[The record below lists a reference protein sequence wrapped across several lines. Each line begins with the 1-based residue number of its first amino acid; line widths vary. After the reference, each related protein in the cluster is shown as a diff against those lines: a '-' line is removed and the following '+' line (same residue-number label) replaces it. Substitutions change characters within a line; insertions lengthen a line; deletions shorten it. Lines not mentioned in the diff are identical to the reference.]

1 MSLATWIRGLRKK
14 ARRTYFTGQVP
25 QDTVQEVPSQNSWTV
40 NYASTGEMNEKG
52 ERPVDSRLVKKPV
65 EVVGEILSEAPAL
78 DLTDLNKQ
86 IKVVE
91 RRMRILEEQDLSCPD
106 EKRALAYLNAR
117 KNYAKVK
124 HLFRWQVTNDSL
136 MEKMCR
142 TYKVRV
148 VPFSAYYKNVPMEAI
163 DEIEKFVH
171 ACDKIKVKPIFSLVI
186 DDGGKETKKDPI
198 LLAASPFGN
207 WSYVLGA
214 WDKEVEIVDK
224 LIYGRG

>member
-1 MSLATWIRGLRKK
+1 MSLATLIKNLRRK
-14 ARRTYFTGQVP
+14 ARRTYYSGRVMMDATQKTPPG
-25 QDTVQEVPSQNSWTV
+25 SWGS
-40 NYASTGEMNEKG
+40 ASSNEKG
-52 ERPVDSRLVKKPV
+52 ERTVDSRLAKKPV
-65 EVVGEILSEAPAL
+65 EVVSELLSEVPSV
-78 DLTDLNKQ
+78 DLTDLSKQ

-91 RRMRILEEQDLSCPD
+91 RRKRVLEEQDLLCPD

-136 MEKMCR
+136 MEKLCR

-171 ACDKIKVKPIFSLVI
+171 ACDK
-186 DDGGKETKKDPI
+186 
-198 LLAASPFGN
+198 
-207 WSYVLGA
+207 
-214 WDKEVEIVDK
+214 
-224 LIYGRG
+224 